1 MQLVVLFNLSQHV
14 LLFSGG
20 FECVQHLSS
29 AEKDANH
36 PKTSERKLQDQN
48 KTEISFEQM
57 KEIRTENQLYPCLA
71 L

>member
-1 MQLVVLFNLSQHV
+1 MQLAVLFNLSQHV

-48 KTEISFEQM
+48 KTEISFEQI
-57 KEIRTENQLYPCLA
+57 KEIRRENQLYPCLA